1 MLERSLKTR
10 SVLALAAALQFAVP
24 AAASWADARLESE
37 GRVAPVH
44 VESHSTSSCA
54 HVHPPDCG
62 LCHFLGTPLSLTQ
75 PRRPPFPPLPPPPPP
90 PFAPPAPPAAFF
102 APGPRA
108 PAPPP
113 PSL

>member
-24 AAASWADARLESE
+24 AAASWADARLEAE

-44 VESHSTSSCA
+44 IESHSTSSCA

-62 LCHFLGTPLSLTQ
+62 LCHFLSTPLSVPS
-75 PRRPPFPPLPPPPPP
+75 PRRAQFALVLHRSPTRFDRPALPSAIWRSGPRPR
-90 PFAPPAPPAAFF
+90 APPAL
-102 APGPRA
+102 
-108 PAPPP
+108 
-113 PSL
+113 S